1 MAENNNE
8 NSYINRI
15 PPHDNDAE
23 QAVLACMLYPDE
35 DGVRI
40 AAENLLSSD
49 FYSPAHKLIF
59 DAFIDLY
66 NNNKP
71 VDFVMAKDKLESLGC
86 LEQVG
91 GIEYIV
97 ALSNL
102 AATTAKTKYYVDIV
116 KEKAI
121 KRRLI
126 KVGDSISAN
135 CYEGSDDVDTVI
147 AKAEQDILEVS
158 QNINSN
164 DFVSMDRVMAE
175 VIEKIDKVTRSNSR
189 ITGIE
194 TGFKDFDRLTAGLQN
209 SDLILIAGRPSM
221 GKTAFALNIAQYAAV
236 EKRVPV
242 AIFSLEMSKEQL
254 GNRMLSSQALV
265 DSGKLRVGNLTP
277 EEFDSI
283 AMAMGTLS
291 AAPIEIYDTP
301 GINPISMREKCR
313 KLKLEKGLGLIVID
327 YLQLMEGTGN
337 KNESD
342 QQRVSYISR
351 SLKGIAR
358 ELNVPVIALSQLSRG
373 PEGRTDHRPMMSD
386 LRESGA
392 IEQDADVVC
401 LLFREEYYKKD
412 DPEVKNKGEV
422 IVAKNRNGSTDTV
435 KLIWRGQFTRFD
447 NMIDEGDGF
456 IPDIPSDMVE

>member
-1 MAENNNE
+1 MAENKNE
-8 NSYINRI
+8 NSYVNRI

-23 QAVLACMLYPDE
+23 QMVLACMLYPDE
-35 DGVRI
+35 DGVRV
-40 AAENLLSSD
+40 AAENLLSDD
-49 FYSPAHKLIF
+49 FYSPAHKIIF
-59 DAFIDLY
+59 NAFIDLY

-71 VDFVMAKDKLESLGC
+71 VDFVMAKDKLESLGF

-91 GIEYIV
+91 GVEYLV
-97 ALSNL
+97 NLSGL
-102 AATTAKTKYYVDIV
+102 AATTAKTKFYVDIV
-116 KEKAI
+116 KQKAI
-121 KRRLI
+121 FRKLI
-126 KVGDSISAN
+126 KVSDSIAASS
-135 CYEGSDDVDTVI
+135 YEGSEDADTII
-147 AKAEQDILEVS
+147 ANAEKDILEVS
-158 QNINSN
+158 QNMNSN

-175 VIEKIDKVTRSNSR
+175 VIENIDKVTRSNSR

-242 AIFSLEMSKEQL
+242 AIFSLEMSKAQL
-254 GNRMLSSQALV
+254 GNRMLSAQALV
-265 DSGKLRVGNLTP
+265 DSSKLRVGNLTP

-337 KNESD
+337 RNESD

-435 KLIWRGQFTRFD
+435 NLIWRGQFTRFD

-456 IPDIPSDMVE
+456 IPDIHSDMVE

>member
-8 NSYINRI
+8 NTYVNRI

-23 QAVLACMLYPDE
+23 QMVLACMLYPDD
-35 DGVRI
+35 DGVRV

-49 FYSPAHKLIF
+49 FYSPSHKLIF
-59 DAFIDLY
+59 EAFLDLY
-66 NNNKP
+66 NNSKP
-71 VDFVMAKDKLESLGC
+71 VDFVMAKDKLESMGY

-91 GIEYIV
+91 GIEYLV
-97 ALSNL
+97 SLNGL

-116 KEKAI
+116 KQKAVF
-121 KRRLI
+121 RRLI
-126 KVGDSISAN
+126 KVGDSISASS
-135 CYEGSDDVDTVI
+135 YEGSEDVDTVI

-175 VIEKIDKVTRSNSR
+175 VIEKIDKVTRSNST

-209 SDLILIAGRPSM
+209 SDLILVAGRPSM

-236 EKRVPV
+236 EGRVPT

-265 DSGKLRVGNLTP
+265 DSSKLRVGNLTP

-313 KLKLEKGLGLIVID
+313 KLKMEKGLGLIVID

-337 KNESD
+337 RNESD

-373 PEGRTDHRPMMSD
+373 PEGRQDHRPMMSD

-435 KLIWRGQFTRFD
+435 KLVWQGQCTKFQD
-447 NMIDEGDGF
+447 AIDEDF
-456 IPDIPSDMVE
+456 MPDIPADMRE

>member
-1 MAENNNE
+1 MAENKNE
-8 NSYINRI
+8 NSYVNRI

-23 QAVLACMLYPDE
+23 QMVLACMLYPDE
-35 DGVRI
+35 DGVRV
-40 AAENLLSSD
+40 AAENLLSDD
-49 FYSPAHKLIF
+49 FYSPAHKIIF
-59 DAFIDLY
+59 NAFIDLY

-71 VDFVMAKDKLESLGC
+71 VDFVMAKDKLESLGF

-91 GIEYIV
+91 GVEYLV
-97 ALSNL
+97 NLSGL
-102 AATTAKTKYYVDIV
+102 AATTAKTKFYVDIV
-116 KEKAI
+116 KQKAI
-121 KRRLI
+121 FRKLI
-126 KVGDSISAN
+126 KVSDSIAASS
-135 CYEGSDDVDTVI
+135 YEGSEDADTII
-147 AKAEQDILEVS
+147 ANAEKDILEVS
-158 QNINSN
+158 QNMNSN

-175 VIEKIDKVTRSNSR
+175 VIENIDKVTRSNSR

-242 AIFSLEMSKEQL
+242 AIFSLEMSKAQL
-254 GNRMLSSQALV
+254 GNRMLSAQALV
-265 DSGKLRVGNLTP
+265 DSSKLRVGNLTP

-337 KNESD
+337 RNESD

-422 IVAKNRNGSTDTV
+422 IVAKNGYGKSYMERSV
-435 KLIWRGQFTRFD
+435 YKI
-447 NMIDEGDGF
+447 
-456 IPDIPSDMVE
+456 

>member
-8 NSYINRI
+8 NTYVNRI

-23 QAVLACMLYPDE
+23 QMVLACMLYPDE
-35 DGVRI
+35 DGVRV

-49 FYSPAHKLIF
+49 FYSPSHKLIF
-59 DAFIDLY
+59 EAFLDLY
-66 NNNKP
+66 NNSKP
-71 VDFVMAKDKLESLGC
+71 VDFVMAKDKLESMGY

-91 GIEYIV
+91 GIEYLV
-97 ALSNL
+97 SLNGL

-116 KEKAI
+116 KQKAVF
-121 KRRLI
+121 RRLI
-126 KVGDSISAN
+126 KVGDSISASS
-135 CYEGSDDVDTVI
+135 YEGSEDVDTVI

-175 VIEKIDKVTRSNSR
+175 VIEKIDKVTRSNST

-209 SDLILIAGRPSM
+209 SDLILVAGRPSM

-236 EKRVPV
+236 EGRVPT

-265 DSGKLRVGNLTP
+265 DSSKLRVGNLTP

-313 KLKLEKGLGLIVID
+313 KLKMEKGLGLIVID

-337 KNESD
+337 RNESD

-373 PEGRTDHRPMMSD
+373 PEGRQDHRPMMSD

-435 KLIWRGQFTRFD
+435 NF
-447 NMIDEGDGF
+447 M
-456 IPDIPSDMVE
+456 PDIPADMRE

>member
-1 MAENNNE
+1 MAENKNE
-8 NSYINRI
+8 NSYVNRI

-23 QAVLACMLYPDE
+23 QMVLACMLYPDE
-35 DGVRI
+35 DGVRT
-40 AAENLLSSD
+40 AAENLMSDD
-49 FYSPAHKLIF
+49 FYSPAHKIIF
-59 DAFIDLY
+59 NAFIDLY

-71 VDFVMAKDKLESLGC
+71 VDFVMAKDKLETLGF

-91 GIEYIV
+91 GVEYLV
-97 ALSNL
+97 NLSGL
-102 AATTAKTKYYVDIV
+102 AATTAKTKFYVDIV
-116 KEKAI
+116 KQKAI
-121 KRRLI
+121 FRKLI
-126 KVGDSISAN
+126 KVSDNIASSS
-135 CYEGSDDVDTVI
+135 YDGSEDADTVI

-175 VIEKIDKVTRSNSR
+175 VIENIDKVTRSNSR

-209 SDLILIAGRPSM
+209 ADLILIAGRPSM
-221 GKTAFALNIAQYAAV
+221 GKTAFALNIAQFAAV

-242 AIFSLEMSKEQL
+242 AIFSLEMSKAQL
-254 GNRMLSSQALV
+254 GNRMLSAQALV
-265 DSGKLRVGNLTP
+265 DSSKLRVGNLTP

-337 KNESD
+337 RNESD

-435 KLIWRGQFTRFD
+435 NLIWRGQFTRFD

-456 IPDIPSDMVE
+456 IPDIPADIVE

>member
-8 NSYINRI
+8 NSYVNRI

-23 QAVLACMLYPDE
+23 QMVLACMLYPDD

-66 NNNKP
+66 NNSKP
-71 VDFVMAKDKLESLGC
+71 VDFIMAKDKLESLGY

-91 GIEYIV
+91 GIEYLV
-97 ALSNL
+97 SLSNL
-102 AATTAKTKYYVDIV
+102 AATTAKTKYYVDII
-116 KEKAI
+116 KQKAI
-121 KRRLI
+121 FRRLI
-126 KVGDSISAN
+126 KVGDSISASS
-135 CYEGSDDVDTVI
+135 YEGSEDVDTVI

-164 DFVSMDRVMAE
+164 DFVSMDKVMAE
-175 VIEKIDKVTRSNSR
+175 VIEKIDKVTKSNSR

-242 AIFSLEMSKEQL
+242 AIFSLEMSKDQL

-337 KNESD
+337 RNESD

-435 KLIWRGQFTRFD
+435 NLIWRGQFTRFD

-456 IPDIPSDMVE
+456 VPDIPSDMVE

>member
-1 MAENNNE
+1 MAENKNE
-8 NSYINRI
+8 NTYVNRI

-23 QAVLACMLYPDE
+23 QMVLACMLYPDDE
-35 DGVRI
+35 GVRT
-40 AAENLLSSD
+40 AAENLTGED

-59 DAFIDLY
+59 EAFTDLY

-71 VDFVMAKDKLESLGC
+71 VDFVMAKDKLESLGV

-91 GIEYIV
+91 GIEYLV
-97 ALSNL
+97 SLSGL
-102 AATTAKTKYYVDIV
+102 APTTAKTKFYTDIV
-116 KEKAI
+116 KQKAVYR
-121 KRRLI
+121 KLI
-126 KVGDSISAN
+126 KISDNIASKS
-135 CYEGSDDVDTVI
+135 YEGSADADTLI
-147 AKAEQDILEVS
+147 AEAEEDILKVS
-158 QNINSN
+158 QNINEN

-175 VIEKIDKVTRSNSR
+175 VIENIDKVTRSNSN

-209 SDLILIAGRPSM
+209 ADLILVAGRPSM

-242 AIFSLEMSKEQL
+242 AIFSLEMSKAQL
-254 GNRMLSSQALV
+254 GNRMLSAQALV
-265 DSGKLRVGNLTP
+265 DSSKLRIGNLTA

-301 GINPISMREKCR
+301 GINPVVMREKCR
-313 KLKLEKGLGLIVID
+313 RLKLEKGLGLIVID

-337 KNESD
+337 RNESD

-351 SLKGIAR
+351 SLKAIAR

-422 IVAKNRNGSTDTV
+422 IVAKNRNGATDTV

-447 NMIDEGDGF
+447 NMAEEADGF
-456 IPDIPSDMVE
+456 IPDVPFD

>member
-23 QAVLACMLYPDE
+23 QMVLACMLYPDD

-71 VDFVMAKDKLESLGC
+71 VDFIMAKDKLESLGY

-91 GIEYIV
+91 GIEYLV
-97 ALSNL
+97 SLSNL
-102 AATTAKTKYYVDIV
+102 AATTAKTKYYVDII
-116 KEKAI
+116 KQKAI
-121 KRRLI
+121 FRRLI
-126 KVGDSISAN
+126 KVGDSISASS
-135 CYEGSDDVDTVI
+135 YDGSDDVDTVI
-147 AKAEQDILEVS
+147 ARAEQDILEVS

-164 DFVSMDRVMAE
+164 DFVSMDKVMAE
-175 VIEKIDKVTRSNSR
+175 VIEKIDKVTKSNSR

-242 AIFSLEMSKEQL
+242 AIFSLEMSKDQL

-313 KLKLEKGLGLIVID
+313 KLKIEKGLGLIVID

-337 KNESD
+337 RNESD

-422 IVAKNRNGSTDTV
+422 IVAKNRNGSTDTIN
-435 KLIWRGQFTRFD
+435 LIWRGQFTRFD

-456 IPDIPSDMVE
+456 VPDIPSDMID

>member
-23 QAVLACMLYPDE
+23 QMVLACMLYPDE

-40 AAENLLSSD
+40 SAENLLSED
-49 FYSPAHKLIF
+49 FYSPAHRLIF

-66 NNNKP
+66 NSNKP
-71 VDFVMAKDKLESLGC
+71 VDFVMAKDKLESMGY
-86 LEQVG
+86 LEQTG
-91 GIEYIV
+91 GVEYLV
-97 ALSNL
+97 SLNGL

-116 KEKAI
+116 KQKAI
-121 KRRLI
+121 FRRLI
-126 KVGDSISAN
+126 KVGDSISASS
-135 CYEGSDDVDTVI
+135 YEGSDDVDTVI

-175 VIEKIDKVTRSNSR
+175 VIENIDKVTRSNSR

-221 GKTAFALNIAQYAAV
+221 GKTAFALNIAQFAAV

-242 AIFSLEMSKEQL
+242 AIFSLEMSKAQL
-254 GNRMLSSQALV
+254 GNRMLSAQALV
-265 DSGKLRVGNLTP
+265 DSGKLRTGNLTP

-313 KLKLEKGLGLIVID
+313 KLKLEKGLGMIVID

-337 KNESD
+337 RNESD

-435 KLIWRGQFTRFD
+435 NLIWRGQFTRFD
-447 NMIDEGDGF
+447 NMLDNDDGF
-456 IPDIPSDMVE
+456 VPDIPSDMSE

>member
-1 MAENNNE
+1 MAENKNE
-8 NSYINRI
+8 NSYVNRI

-23 QAVLACMLYPDE
+23 QMVLACMLYPDE
-35 DGVRI
+35 DGVRV
-40 AAENLLSSD
+40 AAENLMSED
-49 FYSPAHKLIF
+49 FYSPAHKIIF
-59 DAFIDLY
+59 NAFIDLY

-71 VDFVMAKDKLESLGC
+71 VDFVMAKDKLESLGF

-91 GIEYIV
+91 GVEYLV
-97 ALSNL
+97 NLSGL
-102 AATTAKTKYYVDIV
+102 AATTAKTKFYVDIV
-116 KEKAI
+116 KQKAI
-121 KRRLI
+121 FRKLI
-126 KVGDSISAN
+126 KVSDSIAASS
-135 CYEGSDDVDTVI
+135 YEGSEDADTII
-147 AKAEQDILEVS
+147 ANAEKDILEVS
-158 QNINSN
+158 QNMNSN

-175 VIEKIDKVTRSNSR
+175 VIENIDKVTRSNSR

-242 AIFSLEMSKEQL
+242 AIFSLEMSKAQL
-254 GNRMLSSQALV
+254 GNRMLSAQALV

-337 KNESD
+337 RNESD

-435 KLIWRGQFTRFD
+435 NLIWRGQFTRFD

>member
-8 NSYINRI
+8 NTYVNRI

-23 QAVLACMLYPDE
+23 QMVLACMLYPDE
-35 DGVRI
+35 DGVRV

-49 FYSPAHKLIF
+49 FYSPSHKLIF
-59 DAFIDLY
+59 EAFLDLY
-66 NNNKP
+66 NNSKP
-71 VDFVMAKDKLESLGC
+71 VDFVMAKDKLESMGY

-91 GIEYIV
+91 GIEYLV
-97 ALSNL
+97 SLNGL

-116 KEKAI
+116 KQKAVF
-121 KRRLI
+121 RRLI
-126 KVGDSISAN
+126 KVGDSISSSS
-135 CYEGSDDVDTVI
+135 YEGSEDVDTVI

-164 DFVSMDRVMAE
+164 DFVSMDKVMAE
-175 VIEKIDKVTRSNSR
+175 VIEKIDKVTRSNSN

-209 SDLILIAGRPSM
+209 SDLILVAGRPSM

-236 EKRVPV
+236 EGRVPT

-313 KLKLEKGLGLIVID
+313 KLKMEKGLGLIVID

-337 KNESD
+337 RNESD

-351 SLKGIAR
+351 SLKAIAR

-373 PEGRTDHRPMMSD
+373 PEGRQDHRPMMSD

-401 LLFREEYYKKD
+401 LL
-412 DPEVKNKGEV
+412 
-422 IVAKNRNGSTDTV
+422 
-435 KLIWRGQFTRFD
+435 
-447 NMIDEGDGF
+447 
-456 IPDIPSDMVE
+456 

>member
-1 MAENNNE
+1 
-8 NSYINRI
+8 
-15 PPHDNDAE
+15 
-23 QAVLACMLYPDE
+23 
-35 DGVRI
+35 
-40 AAENLLSSD
+40 
-49 FYSPAHKLIF
+49 
-59 DAFIDLY
+59 
-66 NNNKP
+66 
-71 VDFVMAKDKLESLGC
+71 MAKDKLESMGY
-86 LEQVG
+86 LEQIG
-91 GIEYIV
+91 GVEYLV
-97 ALSNL
+97 NLSGL

-116 KEKAI
+116 KQKAI
-121 KRRLI
+121 FRKLI
-126 KVGDSISAN
+126 KVGDTIAASS
-135 CYEGSDDVDTVI
+135 YDGSEDADTVI

-175 VIEKIDKVTRSNSR
+175 VIENIDKVTRSNSR
-189 ITGIE
+189 ITGVE

-221 GKTAFALNIAQYAAV
+221 GKTAFALNIAQFAAV

-242 AIFSLEMSKEQL
+242 AIFSLEMSKAQL

-265 DSGKLRVGNLTP
+265 DSGKLRTGNLTP

-373 PEGRTDHRPMMSD
+373 PEGRVDHRPMMSD

-435 KLIWRGQFTRFD
+435 NLIWRGQFTRFD
-447 NMIDEGDGF
+447 KMLDNGDNF
-456 IPDIPSDMVE
+456 IPDIPSDMIE

>member
-1 MAENNNE
+1 MAENKNE
-8 NSYINRI
+8 NSYVNRI

-23 QAVLACMLYPDE
+23 QMVLACMLYPDE
-35 DGVRI
+35 DGVRV
-40 AAENLLSSD
+40 AAENLLSDD
-49 FYSPAHKLIF
+49 FYSPAHKIIF
-59 DAFIDLY
+59 NAFIDLY

-71 VDFVMAKDKLESLGC
+71 VDFVMAKDKLESLGF

-91 GIEYIV
+91 GVEYLV
-97 ALSNL
+97 NLSGL
-102 AATTAKTKYYVDIV
+102 AATTAKTKFYVDIV
-116 KEKAI
+116 KQKAI
-121 KRRLI
+121 FRKLI
-126 KVGDSISAN
+126 KVSDSIAASS
-135 CYEGSDDVDTVI
+135 YEGSEDADTII
-147 AKAEQDILEVS
+147 ANAEKDILEVS
-158 QNINSN
+158 QNMNSN

-175 VIEKIDKVTRSNSR
+175 VIENIDKVTRSNSR

-242 AIFSLEMSKEQL
+242 AIFSLEMSKAQL
-254 GNRMLSSQALV
+254 GNRMLSAQALV
-265 DSGKLRVGNLTP
+265 DSSKLRVGNLTP

-337 KNESD
+337 RNESD

-435 KLIWRGQFTRFD
+435 NLIWRGQFTRFD
-447 NMIDEGDGF
+447 NMVDEGDGF

>member
-49 FYSPAHKLIF
+49 FYSPAHKIIF

-71 VDFVMAKDKLESLGC
+71 VDFVMAKDKLESLGY

-102 AATTAKTKYYVDIV
+102 AATTAKTKHYVDIV

-126 KVGDSISAN
+126 KVGDSISYN

-164 DFVSMDRVMAE
+164 Y
-175 VIEKIDKVTRSNSR
+175 
-189 ITGIE
+189 G
-194 TGFKDFDRLTAGLQN
+194 
-209 SDLILIAGRPSM
+209 
-221 GKTAFALNIAQYAAV
+221 
-236 EKRVPV
+236 
-242 AIFSLEMSKEQL
+242 
-254 GNRMLSSQALV
+254 
-265 DSGKLRVGNLTP
+265 
-277 EEFDSI
+277 
-283 AMAMGTLS
+283 
-291 AAPIEIYDTP
+291 
-301 GINPISMREKCR
+301 
-313 KLKLEKGLGLIVID
+313 
-327 YLQLMEGTGN
+327 
-337 KNESD
+337 
-342 QQRVSYISR
+342 
-351 SLKGIAR
+351 
-358 ELNVPVIALSQLSRG
+358 
-373 PEGRTDHRPMMSD
+373 
-386 LRESGA
+386 
-392 IEQDADVVC
+392 
-401 LLFREEYYKKD
+401 
-412 DPEVKNKGEV
+412 
-422 IVAKNRNGSTDTV
+422 
-435 KLIWRGQFTRFD
+435 
-447 NMIDEGDGF
+447 
-456 IPDIPSDMVE
+456 

>member
-1 MAENNNE
+1 MAENNE
-8 NSYINRI
+8 NSYIARI

-23 QAVLACMLYPDE
+23 QMVLSCMMYPDD

-40 AAENLLSSD
+40 AAEHLVADD
-49 FYSPAHKLIF
+49 FYSPANRLIF
-59 DAFIDLY
+59 NAFIDLY
-66 NNNKP
+66 NNNVP
-71 VDFVMAKDKLESLGC
+71 IDFITAKNKISSLGI

-91 GIEYIV
+91 GAEYLV
-97 ALSNL
+97 SLSSL
-102 AATTAKTKYYVDIV
+102 APTTAKTRFYADIV
-116 KEKAI
+116 KQKAI
-121 KRRLI
+121 YRKLI
-126 KVGDSISAN
+126 KISDNIASAS
-135 CYEGSDDVDTVI
+135 YEGSEDAETLIYD
-147 AKAEQDILEVS
+147 AEQKIMEVS
-158 QNINSN
+158 QNVNSD
-164 DFVSMDRVMAE
+164 DFVSMDKVMAE
-175 VIEKIDKVTRSNSR
+175 VIEKIDIVTKSHSR

-194 TGFKDFDRLTAGLQN
+194 TGFKDFDKLTAGLQN

-242 AIFSLEMSKEQL
+242 AIFSLEMSKAQL

-265 DSGKLRVGNLTP
+265 DSSKLRVGNLNM
-277 EEFDSI
+277 EEFDAI

-291 AAPIEIYDTP
+291 GAPIEIYDTP
-301 GINPISMREKCR
+301 GINPISLREKCR
-313 KLKLEKGLGLIVID
+313 KLKMEKGLGLIVID

-337 KNESD
+337 KSESD

-351 SLKGIAR
+351 SLKSIAR
-358 ELNVPVIALSQLSRG
+358 ELDVPVIALSQLSRG
-373 PEGRTDHRPMMSD
+373 PESRHDHRPMMSD

-392 IEQDADVVC
+392 IEQDADVIC

-435 KLIWRGQFTRFD
+435 KLIWRGQYTKFE
-447 NMIDEGDGF
+447 NMTEEDGF
-456 IPDIPSDMVE
+456 VPDIPSDLI

>member
-23 QAVLACMLYPDE
+23 QMVLACMLYPDD

-71 VDFVMAKDKLESLGC
+71 VDFIMAKDKLESLGY

-91 GIEYIV
+91 GVEYI
-97 ALSNL
+97 ADLSNL
-102 AATTAKTKYYVDIV
+102 ASTTAKTKYYVDIV

-121 KRRLI
+121 FRRLI
-126 KVGDSISAN
+126 KVGDNISASS
-135 CYEGSDDVDTVI
+135 YDGSDDVDTVI

-164 DFVSMDRVMAE
+164 DFVSMDQVMAE
-175 VIEKIDKVTRSNSR
+175 VIEKIDKVTKSNSR

-242 AIFSLEMSKEQL
+242 AIFSLEMSKGQL

-265 DSGKLRVGNLTP
+265 DSNKLRVGNLTP

-301 GINPISMREKCR
+301 GINPIIMREKCR
-313 KLKLEKGLGLIVID
+313 KLKMEKGLGLVVID

-337 KNESD
+337 RNESD

-373 PEGRTDHRPMMSD
+373 PESRTDHRPMMSD

-435 KLIWRGQFTRFD
+435 NLIWRGQFTRFD
-447 NMIDEGDGF
+447 NMLDEGDGF
-456 IPDIPSDMVE
+456 VPDIPSDMVE

>member
-8 NSYINRI
+8 NSYVNRI

-23 QAVLACMLYPDE
+23 QMVLACMLYPDD

-71 VDFVMAKDKLESLGC
+71 VDFIMAKDKLESLGY

-91 GIEYIV
+91 GIEYLV
-97 ALSNL
+97 SLSNL
-102 AATTAKTKYYVDIV
+102 AATTAKTKYYVDI
-116 KEKAI
+116 I
-121 KRRLI
+121 KQKSIFRRLI
-126 KVGDSISAN
+126 KVGDSISASS
-135 CYEGSDDVDTVI
+135 YDGSDDVDTVI

-164 DFVSMDRVMAE
+164 DFVSMDKVMAE
-175 VIEKIDKVTRSNSR
+175 VIEKIDKVTKSNSR

-242 AIFSLEMSKEQL
+242 AIFSLEMSKDQL

-313 KLKLEKGLGLIVID
+313 KLKIEKGLGLIVID

-337 KNESD
+337 RNESD

-412 DPEVKNKGEV
+412 DPDVKNKGEV

-435 KLIWRGQFTRFD
+435 NLIWRGQFTRFD

-456 IPDIPSDMVE
+456 VPDIPSDMVE

>member
-23 QAVLACMLYPDE
+23 QMVLGCMLYPDE
-35 DGVRI
+35 EGVRI
-40 AAENLLSSD
+40 AAENLQSED
-49 FYSPAHKLIF
+49 FYSPAHRLIF
-59 DAFIDLY
+59 NAFLDLY

-71 VDFVMAKDKLESLGC
+71 VDFVMAKDKLESMGYLD
-86 LEQVG
+86 QVG
-91 GIEYIV
+91 GVEYLV
-97 ALSNL
+97 SLSSL
-102 AATTAKTKYYVDIV
+102 AATTAKTKFYVDIV
-116 KEKAI
+116 KQKAVF
-121 KRRLI
+121 RRLI
-126 KVGDSISAN
+126 KVGDSIAAAS
-135 CYEGSDDVDTVI
+135 YEGSDDADTVI

-158 QNINSN
+158 QNINSD
-164 DFVSMDRVMAE
+164 DFVSMDRVMAQ
-175 VIEKIDKVTRSNSR
+175 VIENIDKVTRSGSR

-209 SDLILIAGRPSM
+209 SDLILVAGRPSM

-242 AIFSLEMSKEQL
+242 AIFSLEMSMAQL
-254 GNRMLSSQALV
+254 GNRMLAAQALV
-265 DSGKLRVGNLTP
+265 DSSKIRIGNLTP
-277 EEFDSI
+277 EECDSI

-301 GINPISMREKCR
+301 GINPLSLREKCR
-313 KLKLEKGLGLIVID
+313 KLKMEKGLGLIVID
-327 YLQLMEGTGN
+327 YLQLMEGSGN
-337 KNESD
+337 RNESD

-358 ELNVPVIALSQLSRG
+358 ELNVPVVALSQLSRG
-373 PEGRTDHRPMMSD
+373 PESRTDHRPMMSD

-412 DPEVKNKGEV
+412 DPDVKNKGEV
-422 IVAKNRNGSTDTV
+422 IVAKNRNGATDTI
-435 KLIWRGQFTRFD
+435 KLVWRGQFTRFD
-447 NMIDEGDGF
+447 DMLEDNTYGM
-456 IPDIPSDMVE
+456 PDDM

>member
-1 MAENNNE
+1 MAENNNG
-8 NSYINRI
+8 NTYVNRI

-23 QAVLACMLYPDE
+23 QMVLACMLYPDE
-35 DGVRI
+35 DGVRV

-49 FYSPAHKLIF
+49 FYSPSHKLIF
-59 DAFIDLY
+59 EAFLDLY
-66 NNNKP
+66 NNSKP
-71 VDFVMAKDKLESLGC
+71 VDFVMAKDKLESMGY

-91 GIEYIV
+91 GIEYLV
-97 ALSNL
+97 SLNGL

-116 KEKAI
+116 KQKAVF
-121 KRRLI
+121 RRLI
-126 KVGDSISAN
+126 KVGDSISSSS
-135 CYEGSDDVDTVI
+135 YEGSEDVDTVI

-164 DFVSMDRVMAE
+164 DFVSMDKVMAE
-175 VIEKIDKVTRSNSR
+175 VIEKIDKVTRSNSN

-209 SDLILIAGRPSM
+209 SDLILVAGRPSM

-236 EKRVPV
+236 EGRVPT

-313 KLKLEKGLGLIVID
+313 KLKMEKGLGLIVID

-337 KNESD
+337 RNESD

-351 SLKGIAR
+351 SLKAIAR

-373 PEGRTDHRPMMSD
+373 PEGRQDHRPMMSD

-435 KLIWRGQFTRFD
+435 KLVWQGQFTKFQD
-447 NMIDEGDGF
+447 AIDEDYM
-456 IPDIPSDMVE
+456 PDIPPDMRE

>member
-23 QAVLACMLYPDE
+23 QMVLACMLYPDE
-35 DGVRI
+35 DGVRA
-40 AAENLLSSD
+40 AAENLTSED
-49 FYSPAHKLIF
+49 FYSPAHRLIF
-59 DAFIDLY
+59 DAFLDLY
-66 NNNKP
+66 NNSKP
-71 VDFVMAKDKLESLGC
+71 VDFVMAKDKLESLGY

-91 GIEYIV
+91 GVEYLV
-97 ALSNL
+97 SLSGL
-102 AATTAKTKYYVDIV
+102 AATTAKTKFYVDIV
-116 KEKAI
+116 KEKAVFR
-121 KRRLI
+121 KLI
-126 KVGDSISAN
+126 KVGDSISASS
-135 CYEGSDDVDTVI
+135 YEGSEDADTVI
-147 AKAEQDILEVS
+147 AKAEQDILQVS
-158 QNINSN
+158 QNINSD
-164 DFVSMDRVMAE
+164 DFVSIDRVMAE
-175 VIEKIDKVTRSNSR
+175 VIENIDKAARSNTS

-209 SDLILIAGRPSM
+209 SDLILVAGRPSM

-236 EKRVPV
+236 EKKVPV
-242 AIFSLEMSKEQL
+242 AIFSLEMSKIQL

-265 DSGKLRVGNLTP
+265 DSSKLRVGNLTP
-277 EEFDSI
+277 DEIDAI
-283 AMAMGTLS
+283 VMAMGTLS
-291 AAPIEIYDTP
+291 AAPIEIYDVP

-337 KNESD
+337 RNESD

-351 SLKGIAR
+351 SLKAIAR

-373 PEGRTDHRPMMSD
+373 PEGRADHRPMMSD

-412 DPEVKNKGEV
+412 DPDVKNKGEV
-422 IVAKNRNGSTDTV
+422 IVAKNRNGSTDTIN
-435 KLIWRGQFTRFD
+435 LIWRGQYTKFEDMAENDDT
-447 NMIDEGDGF
+447 F
-456 IPDIPSDMVE
+456 IPDIPPDMIE

>member
-1 MAENNNE
+1 MAENKNE
-8 NSYINRI
+8 NSYVNRI

-23 QAVLACMLYPDE
+23 QMVLACMLYPDE
-35 DGVRI
+35 DGVRV
-40 AAENLLSSD
+40 AAENLMSED
-49 FYSPAHKLIF
+49 FYSPAHKIIF
-59 DAFIDLY
+59 NAFIDLY

-71 VDFVMAKDKLESLGC
+71 VDFVMAKDKLESLGF

-91 GIEYIV
+91 GVEYLV
-97 ALSNL
+97 NLSGL
-102 AATTAKTKYYVDIV
+102 AATTAKTKFYVDIV
-116 KEKAI
+116 KQKAI
-121 KRRLI
+121 FRKLI
-126 KVGDSISAN
+126 KVSDSIAASS
-135 CYEGSDDVDTVI
+135 YEGSEDADTII
-147 AKAEQDILEVS
+147 ANAEKDILEVS
-158 QNINSN
+158 QNMNSN

-175 VIEKIDKVTRSNSR
+175 VIENIDKVTRSNSR

-242 AIFSLEMSKEQL
+242 AIFSLEMSKAQL
-254 GNRMLSSQALV
+254 GNRMLSAQALV
-265 DSGKLRVGNLTP
+265 DSSKLRVGNLTP

-337 KNESD
+337 RNESD

-435 KLIWRGQFTRFD
+435 NLIWRGQFTRFD

>member
-1 MAENNNE
+1 MAENKSD
-8 NSYINRI
+8 NSYVNRI

-23 QAVLACMLYPDE
+23 QMVLACMLYPDD
-35 DGVRI
+35 DGVRMV
-40 AAENLLSSD
+40 AENLLSED
-49 FYSPAHKLIF
+49 FYSPAHRLIF
-59 DAFIDLY
+59 DSFIDLY
-66 NNNKP
+66 NSSKP
-71 VDFVMAKDKLESLGC
+71 VDFVMAKDKLESMGY
-86 LEQVG
+86 LEQIG
-91 GIEYIV
+91 GVEYLV
-97 ALSNL
+97 NLSGL

-116 KEKAI
+116 KQKAI
-121 KRRLI
+121 FRKLI
-126 KVGDSISAN
+126 KVGDTIAASS
-135 CYEGSDDVDTVI
+135 YDGSEDADTVI

-175 VIEKIDKVTRSNSR
+175 VIENIDKVTRSNSR
-189 ITGIE
+189 ITGVE

-221 GKTAFALNIAQYAAV
+221 GKTAFALNIAQFAAV

-242 AIFSLEMSKEQL
+242 AIFSLEMSKAQL

-265 DSGKLRVGNLTP
+265 DSGKLRTGNLTP

-373 PEGRTDHRPMMSD
+373 PEGRVDHRPMMSD

-435 KLIWRGQFTRFD
+435 NLIWRGQFTRFD
-447 NMIDEGDGF
+447 NMLDNGDNF
-456 IPDIPSDMVE
+456 IPDIPSDMIE

>member
-1 MAENNNE
+1 MAENKNE
-8 NSYINRI
+8 NSYVNRI

-23 QAVLACMLYPDE
+23 QMVLACMLYPDE
-35 DGVRI
+35 DGVRV
-40 AAENLLSSD
+40 AAENLLSDD
-49 FYSPAHKLIF
+49 FYSPAHKIIF
-59 DAFIDLY
+59 NAFIDLY

-71 VDFVMAKDKLESLGC
+71 VDFVMAKDKLESLGF

-91 GIEYIV
+91 GVEYLV
-97 ALSNL
+97 NLSGL
-102 AATTAKTKYYVDIV
+102 AATTAKTKFYVDIV
-116 KEKAI
+116 KQKAI
-121 KRRLI
+121 FRKLI
-126 KVGDSISAN
+126 KVSDSIAASS
-135 CYEGSDDVDTVI
+135 YEGSEDADTII
-147 AKAEQDILEVS
+147 ANAEKDILEVS
-158 QNINSN
+158 QNMNSN

-175 VIEKIDKVTRSNSR
+175 VIENIDKVTRSNSR

-242 AIFSLEMSKEQL
+242 AIFSLEMSKAQL
-254 GNRMLSSQALV
+254 GNRMLSAQALV

-337 KNESD
+337 RNESD

-447 NMIDEGDGF
+447 NMVDEGDGF

>member
-1 MAENNNE
+1 MAENKNE
-8 NSYINRI
+8 NSYVNRI

-23 QAVLACMLYPDE
+23 QMVLACMLYPDE
-35 DGVRI
+35 DGVRV
-40 AAENLLSSD
+40 AAENLLSDD
-49 FYSPAHKLIF
+49 FYSPAHKIIF
-59 DAFIDLY
+59 NAFIDLY

-71 VDFVMAKDKLESLGC
+71 VDFVMAKDKLESLGF

-91 GIEYIV
+91 GVEYLV
-97 ALSNL
+97 NLSGL
-102 AATTAKTKYYVDIV
+102 AATTAKTKFYVDIV
-116 KEKAI
+116 KQKAI
-121 KRRLI
+121 FRRLI
-126 KVGDSISAN
+126 KVSDSIAAKS
-135 CYEGSDDVDTVI
+135 YEGGEDVNAVI
-147 AKAEQDILEVS
+147 AEAEQDILEVS

-175 VIEKIDKVTRSNSR
+175 VIENIDKVTRSNSN

-242 AIFSLEMSKEQL
+242 AIFSLEMSKAQL
-254 GNRMLSSQALV
+254 GNRMLSAQALV
-265 DSGKLRVGNLTP
+265 DSSKLRVGNLTP
-277 EEFDSI
+277 EEFDAI

-337 KNESD
+337 RNESD

-435 KLIWRGQFTRFD
+435 NLIWRGQFTRFD
-447 NMIDEGDGF
+447 NMVDEGDGF

>member
-1 MAENNNE
+1 MAENKNE
-8 NSYINRI
+8 NSYVNRI

-23 QAVLACMLYPDE
+23 QMVLACMLYPDD
-35 DGVRI
+35 DGVRV
-40 AAENLLSSD
+40 AAENLISDD
-49 FYSPAHKLIF
+49 FYSPAHRIIF
-59 DAFIDLY
+59 NAFIDLY

-71 VDFVMAKDKLESLGC
+71 VDFVMAKDKLESLGF

-91 GIEYIV
+91 GIEYLV
-97 ALSNL
+97 NLSGL
-102 AATTAKTKYYVDIV
+102 AATTAKTKFYVDIV
-116 KEKAI
+116 KQKAI
-121 KRRLI
+121 FRKLI
-126 KVGDSISAN
+126 KVSDNIAESS
-135 CYEGSDDVDTVI
+135 YEGSEDADAVI

-158 QNINSN
+158 QNMSSN
-164 DFVSMDRVMAE
+164 DFVSMDKVMAE
-175 VIEKIDKVTRSNSR
+175 VIENIDRVTRSNSN

-242 AIFSLEMSKEQL
+242 AIFSLEMSKAQL
-254 GNRMLSSQALV
+254 GNRMLSAQALV
-265 DSGKLRVGNLTP
+265 DSSKLRVGNLTP
-277 EEFDSI
+277 EEFDAI

-291 AAPIEIYDTP
+291 AAPIEIYDIP

-313 KLKLEKGLGLIVID
+313 KLKVEKGLGLIVID

-337 KNESD
+337 RNESD

-422 IVAKNRNGSTDTV
+422 IVAKNRNGSTATV
-435 KLIWRGQFTRFD
+435 NLIWRGQFTRFD
-447 NMIDEGDGF
+447 NMIDNEDGF
-456 IPDIPSDMVE
+456 IPDIPSDMFE

>member
-59 DAFIDLY
+59 DAFLDLY

-71 VDFVMAKDKLESLGC
+71 VDFVMAKDKLESLGY

-91 GIEYIV
+91 GVEYIG

-116 KEKAI
+116 KDKAI

-221 GKTAFALNIAQYAAV
+221 GKTAFALNIAQFAAV

>member
-1 MAENNNE
+1 MAENKNE
-8 NSYINRI
+8 NSYVNRI

-23 QAVLACMLYPDE
+23 QMVLACMLYPDE
-35 DGVRI
+35 DGVRV
-40 AAENLLSSD
+40 AAENLLSDD
-49 FYSPAHKLIF
+49 FYSPAHKIIF
-59 DAFIDLY
+59 NAFIDLY

-71 VDFVMAKDKLESLGC
+71 VDFVMAKDKLESLGF

-91 GIEYIV
+91 GVEYLV
-97 ALSNL
+97 NLSGL
-102 AATTAKTKYYVDIV
+102 AATTAKTKFYVDIV
-116 KEKAI
+116 KQKAI
-121 KRRLI
+121 FRKLI
-126 KVGDSISAN
+126 KVSDSIAASS
-135 CYEGSDDVDTVI
+135 YEGSEDADTII
-147 AKAEQDILEVS
+147 ANAEKDILEVS
-158 QNINSN
+158 QNMNSN

-175 VIEKIDKVTRSNSR
+175 VIENIDKVTRSNSR

-242 AIFSLEMSKEQL
+242 AIFSLEMSKAQL
-254 GNRMLSSQALV
+254 GNRMLSAQALV
-265 DSGKLRVGNLTP
+265 DSSKLRVGNLTP

-337 KNESD
+337 RNESD

-435 KLIWRGQFTRFD
+435 NLIWRGQFTRFD

>member
-1 MAENNNE
+1 
-8 NSYINRI
+8 
-15 PPHDNDAE
+15 
-23 QAVLACMLYPDE
+23 
-35 DGVRI
+35 
-40 AAENLLSSD
+40 
-49 FYSPAHKLIF
+49 
-59 DAFIDLY
+59 
-66 NNNKP
+66 
-71 VDFVMAKDKLESLGC
+71 
-86 LEQVG
+86 
-91 GIEYIV
+91 
-97 ALSNL
+97 
-102 AATTAKTKYYVDIV
+102 
-116 KEKAI
+116 
-121 KRRLI
+121 
-126 KVGDSISAN
+126 
-135 CYEGSDDVDTVI
+135 
-147 AKAEQDILEVS
+147 
-158 QNINSN
+158 
-164 DFVSMDRVMAE
+164 MAE
-175 VIEKIDKVTRSNSR
+175 VIEKIDKVTRSNST

-209 SDLILIAGRPSM
+209 SDLILVAGRPSM

-236 EKRVPV
+236 EGRVPT

-265 DSGKLRVGNLTP
+265 DSSKLRVGNLTP

-313 KLKLEKGLGLIVID
+313 KLKMEKGLGLIVID

-337 KNESD
+337 RNESD

-373 PEGRTDHRPMMSD
+373 PEGRQDHRPMMSD

-435 KLIWRGQFTRFD
+435 KLVWQGQFTKFQD
-447 NMIDEGDGF
+447 AIDEDF
-456 IPDIPSDMVE
+456 MPDIPADMRE

>member
-8 NSYINRI
+8 NTYVNRI

-23 QAVLACMLYPDE
+23 QMVLACMLYPDE
-35 DGVRI
+35 DGVRV

-49 FYSPAHKLIF
+49 FYSPSHKLIF
-59 DAFIDLY
+59 EAFLDLY
-66 NNNKP
+66 NNSKP
-71 VDFVMAKDKLESLGC
+71 VDFVMAKDKLESMGY

-91 GIEYIV
+91 GIEYLV
-97 ALSNL
+97 SLNGL

-116 KEKAI
+116 KQKAVF
-121 KRRLI
+121 RRLI
-126 KVGDSISAN
+126 KVGDSISASS
-135 CYEGSDDVDTVI
+135 YEGSEDVDTVI

-175 VIEKIDKVTRSNSR
+175 VIEKIDKVTRSNST

-209 SDLILIAGRPSM
+209 SDLILVAGRPSM

-236 EKRVPV
+236 EGRVPT

-265 DSGKLRVGNLTP
+265 DSSKLRVGNLTP

-291 AAPIEIYDTP
+291 AAPI
-301 GINPISMREKCR
+301 
-313 KLKLEKGLGLIVID
+313 
-327 YLQLMEGTGN
+327 
-337 KNESD
+337 
-342 QQRVSYISR
+342 
-351 SLKGIAR
+351 
-358 ELNVPVIALSQLSRG
+358 
-373 PEGRTDHRPMMSD
+373 
-386 LRESGA
+386 
-392 IEQDADVVC
+392 
-401 LLFREEYYKKD
+401 
-412 DPEVKNKGEV
+412 
-422 IVAKNRNGSTDTV
+422 
-435 KLIWRGQFTRFD
+435 
-447 NMIDEGDGF
+447 
-456 IPDIPSDMVE
+456 